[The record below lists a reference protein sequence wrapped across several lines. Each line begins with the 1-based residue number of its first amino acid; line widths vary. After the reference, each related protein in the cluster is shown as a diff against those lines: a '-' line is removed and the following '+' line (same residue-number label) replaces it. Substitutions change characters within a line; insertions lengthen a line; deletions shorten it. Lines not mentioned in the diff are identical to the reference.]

1 MLKLTFSCQVSFWI
15 YLAHDRTLAG
25 NIDKIPFPFHYALA
39 RSWSHSFRVAELQS
53 CRVAELQ
60 SCRVAAYRFLFV
72 LLNDETLSVAIAK
85 YSEHNDASCDSRC
98 DWLLEISF
106 WFVFSDFK
114 IKQLL
119 RHIPHIIISENNCP
133 LCCVIAYKQV
143 KNNNICIKIFPPSQ
157 PMNTVIPK

>member
-39 RSWSHSFRVAELQS
+39 RSWSHSF
-53 CRVAELQ
+53 RVAELQ